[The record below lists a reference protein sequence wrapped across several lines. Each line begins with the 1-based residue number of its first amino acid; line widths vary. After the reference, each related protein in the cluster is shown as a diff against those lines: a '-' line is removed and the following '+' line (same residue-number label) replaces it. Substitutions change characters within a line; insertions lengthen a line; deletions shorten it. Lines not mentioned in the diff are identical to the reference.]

1 MAEDYRDKDEGR
13 SPCSLRAASGFSG
26 VQAGK
31 RHGVIEKVTVGSG
44 RWDPDLLGPREAAG
58 KLPAVDW
65 P

>member
-31 RHGVIEKVTVGSG
+31 RHGVIEKMFVDSSTGS
-44 RWDPDLLGPREAAG
+44 ETTSVVIT
-58 KLPAVDW
+58 KLKE
-65 P
+65 